1 MAQVVSCWPL
11 TGETGVSACGFV
23 VDKVALGQV
32 FLHVLQFPMSI
43 SFHHGSPYSYI
54 TWGINNRP
62 RLCGDQTPAAL
73 SSSL

>member
-1 MAQVVSCWPL
+1 MAQVISCWPL

-43 SFHHGSPYSYI
+43 SFHHGSPYSLR
-54 TWGINNRP
+54 GSN
-62 RLCGDQTPAAL
+62 
-73 SSSL
+73 SSCPVIQSVVRYCTD